1 MRLKSIL
8 SFCLTLTLCLVAI
21 PAVPCRTAGS
31 PDCSASSAILCHP
44 ASGTVLYEKNADER
58 RPIASTTKIMTALTV
73 LRAGTDLDR
82 AVTVP
87 ASAVGIEGSSLWL
100 KAGETL
106 TLRDLLYGLL
116 LASANDAAAA
126 LAVLSAGS
134 VPAFADRM
142 NAVAKELGLGDS
154 HFVNPHGLDNPEH
167 YSTARDLSKI
177 AAAALEDETFR
188 EIVSTK
194 RYTIPS
200 PDGGRRFLCN
210 HNKLLSFF
218 PDCVGVKTGFTKKSG
233 RCLVS
238 AAERD
243 GDLLICV
250 TLNDPNDWRDHSAL
264 LDYGFS
270 LMESRPILAPGELTL
285 ELPVVNGE
293 RPSVTVEN
301 VEEITLRL
309 PKNAATPEREILLPR
324 FLPAPLAQ
332 GEIVGRV
339 VYRLNGKTVGESPLA
354 AKDGVPE
361 IKYKRGL
368 FHR

>member
-1 MRLKSIL
+1 MRFKSIL
-8 SFCLTLTLCLVAI
+8 SFCLTLTLCLVTI
-21 PAVPCRTAGS
+21 PAVPCRAAGS
-31 PDCSASSAILCHP
+31 PDCSASSTILCHP

-73 LRAGTDLDR
+73 LRDGGDLDR

-142 NAVAKELGLGDS
+142 NAVAKKLGLVDS
-154 HFVNPHGLDNPEH
+154 HFVNPHGLDDPEH
-167 YSTARDLSKI
+167 YSTARELSMI

-200 PDGGRRFLCN
+200 PEGGRRFLCN
-210 HNKLLSFF
+210 HNKLLTFF
-218 PDCVGVKTGFTKKSG
+218 PDCIGVKTGFTKKSG

-238 AAERD
+238 AAERG
-243 GDLLICV
+243 GDMLICV
-250 TLNDPNDWRDHSAL
+250 TLNDPNDWRDHSTL
-264 LDYGFS
+264 LERGFS
-270 LMESRPILAPGELTL
+270 EMETRTLLPSGELSI

-293 RPSVTVEN
+293 RPTVMVEN
-301 VEEITLRL
+301 AEEITLRL
-309 PKNAATPEREILLPR
+309 PKDTPAPEREILLPR

-339 VYRLNGKTVGESPLA
+339 VYRLNGKTVGESPLV
-354 AKDGVPE
+354 AKDGVSE